1 MSAGICIISEGL
13 LGFLQEDEI
22 RMLCTGIRNI
32 LHKHGGCWIFMDLC
46 QYDLQKIAAD
56 ALDESFEKIER
67 MMNEGSA
74 RTAGTKGVSTPSRN
88 PELIRKIMKECGLKQ
103 EEIPFWSD
111 QVTVN
116 TLKYLT
122 DEKRTAFLNAARKLV
137 AWRAVSDESESV
149 SAERSVNAAGS
160 GSTLTMEDDVLSVKL
175 NGRIDSISAPDL
187 LETYEKTAGSA
198 SFREVRV
205 DAANLEYISS
215 AGLRVLLLMIKASQ
229 EKKMS
234 IEHANETVRE
244 ILATTGFENMMQYIK

>member
-1 MSAGICIISEGL
+1 
-13 LGFLQEDEI
+13 
-22 RMLCTGIRNI
+22 
-32 LHKHGGCWIFMDLC
+32 
-46 QYDLQKIAAD
+46 
-56 ALDESFEKIER
+56 
-67 MMNEGSA
+67 
-74 RTAGTKGVSTPSRN
+74 
-88 PELIRKIMKECGLKQ
+88 MKECGLKQ